1 MLVQRRQ
8 AVGPRCSEA
17 VLLLGDSLF
26 VPRLCD
32 VVVTLFNE
40 NNLPLLARE
49 EDTQA
54 FSRLTDTGVDL
65 EIDMIYHRWET
76 DKFFTAAQYPWH
88 DDKR

>member
-1 MLVQRRQ
+1 M
-8 AVGPRCSEA
+8 GPRCSEA
-17 VLLLGDSLF
+17 VLLLGDSLV
-26 VPRLCD
+26 VPRLCE

-76 DKFFTAAQYPWH
+76 DLYSCTIPMA
-88 DDKR
+88 

>member
-1 MLVQRRQ
+1 MS
-8 AVGPRCSEA
+8 PRCSEA

-26 VPRLCD
+26 VPRLCE

-49 EDTQA
+49 EDTPA

-76 DKFFTAAQYPWH
+76 DLYGCTIPMA
-88 DDKR
+88 